1 MQGWCR
7 SCYAFSVTGA
17 LEGMHALVTGKLVSL
32 SEQNIL
38 DCSGVT
44 VVPRASNTSS
54 LCSALSPF
62 PNSSLSSP
70 SISPTLQPHHHSFF
84 SSFPLSLPASFLTP
98 SHSPTVPYGN
108 KGCSGGSCLNSI
120 LYVVNNGGLDGEDS
134 YPYIAKVN
142 TFFFLWFLPPQ
153 VQRGI
158 SHCPLHV
165 SLMQFTSFP
174 DQKYEMHHVKC
185 TQIYKVIS
193 SDMPDCKK
201 ISSSN
206 VPFLTLSV
214 CL

>member
-54 LCSALSPF
+54 LCSTLSPF

-98 SHSPTVPYGN
+98 SHSPPVPYGN
-108 KGCSGGSCLNSI
+108 KGCGGGSCLNSI
-120 LYVVNNGGLDGEDS
+120 LYVVDNGGLDGEDS

-142 TFFFLWFLPPQ
+142 TFFSCGFYLHRSKEGYLTARFMCNKLFVPWSASCSLP
-153 VQRGI
+153 
-158 SHCPLHV
+158 H
-165 SLMQFTSFP
+165 SLTRNMR
-174 DQKYEMHHVKC
+174 C
-185 TQIYKVIS
+185 T
-193 SDMPDCKK
+193 M
-201 ISSSN
+201 
-206 VPFLTLSV
+206 
-214 CL
+214 

>member
-108 KGCSGGSCLNSI
+108 KGCGGGSCLNSI

-142 TFFFLWFLPPQ
+142 TFFSCGFY
-153 VQRGI
+153 
-158 SHCPLHV
+158 LHR
-165 SLMQFTSFP
+165 SKEGYLTARF

>member
-54 LCSALSPF
+54 LCSTLSPF

-108 KGCSGGSCLNSI
+108 KGCGGGSCLNSI
-120 LYVVNNGGLDGEDS
+120 LYVVDNGGLDGEDS

-142 TFFFLWFLPPQ
+142 TFVFPVVSTSTGPKRDISLPASCAINYLFLGQPHAVYLIP
-153 VQRGI
+153 
-158 SHCPLHV
+158 
-165 SLMQFTSFP
+165 
-174 DQKYEMHHVKC
+174 
-185 TQIYKVIS
+185 
-193 SDMPDCKK
+193 
-201 ISSSN
+201 
-206 VPFLTLSV
+206 
-214 CL
+214 